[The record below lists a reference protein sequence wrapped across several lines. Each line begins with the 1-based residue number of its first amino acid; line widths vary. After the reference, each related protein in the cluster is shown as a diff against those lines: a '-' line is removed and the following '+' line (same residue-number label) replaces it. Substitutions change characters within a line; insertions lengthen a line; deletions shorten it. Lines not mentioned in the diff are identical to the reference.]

1 MNTRSNT
8 VGRRILLYIGRF
20 FIWFF
25 ITLFLL
31 LIGLYLLLYLVIKG
45 PSSYVG
51 ELFVVSAMESS
62 AGPIAVRL
70 YLSDEE
76 IREIQMRNST
86 QDFNEVTDTSLVTVK
101 TKDAGTEA
109 GEPAAA
115 EGGQSADSSMTP
127 SYDPADPDGDGIEIH
142 EVHGQ
147 MYNGVMMVVRDPSRV
162 RVAVI
167 DNFSSGGN
175 GLTLEDLIA
184 KYDAVAG
191 VNGGSYLDEAGLGK
205 GGMPEGIVIADGQ
218 LLHGDPGGTYAVYG
232 FTYDNVLVVGNMTA
246 NHALAMGVR
255 DAVSFTPA
263 LIVNGTAANFK
274 GIGSGLNPRTAI
286 GQRADGAV
294 LLLVIKGRQ
303 SDSMG
308 ASMADLIEVMLEYE
322 AVNAANLDGG
332 MSSAMIYNGEKLVNN
347 CTIRDSR
354 RMPTAFIVE

>member
-1 MNTRSNT
+1 MNTQKQT

-25 ITLFLL
+25 TTLLILFL
-31 LIGLYLLLYLVIKG
+31 GLYAMLYLVNKG
-45 PSSYVG
+45 PSPYVRD
-51 ELFVVSAMESS
+51 LFVVSVMESS
-62 AGPIAVRL
+62 AGPILAKM
-70 YLSDEE
+70 YLSNDE
-76 IREIQMRNST
+76 IRAIQEKNST
-86 QDFNEVTDTSLVTVK
+86 QDFAEVTDTTLVTIAS
-101 TKDAGTEA
+101 KDRENAVPTN
-109 GEPAAA
+109 
-115 EGGQSADSSMTP
+115 GQATSADGSVS
-127 SYDPADPDGDGIEIH
+127 DINPADPDGDGIEIH

-147 MYNGVMMVVRDPSRV
+147 MYCGVMMVVNDPSRV
-162 RVAVI
+162 KVAVI
-167 DNFSSGGN
+167 DSFGGN

-191 VNGGSYLDEAGLGK
+191 VNGGSYVDEAGLGK
-205 GGMPEGIVIADGQ
+205 GGTPEGIVISDGQ
-218 LLHGDPGGTYAVYG
+218 LLHGEPGGTYAVYG
-232 FTYDNVLVVGNMTA
+232 FTDENILVVGNMTA
-246 NHALAMGVR
+246 SAALDMGVR
-255 DAVSFTPA
+255 DAVSFGPA
-263 LIVNGTAANFK
+263 LIVNGKAANFK

-308 ASMADLIEVMLEYE
+308 AAMADLIEVMQEYG

-354 RMPTAFIVE
+354 RMPTAFIVQ